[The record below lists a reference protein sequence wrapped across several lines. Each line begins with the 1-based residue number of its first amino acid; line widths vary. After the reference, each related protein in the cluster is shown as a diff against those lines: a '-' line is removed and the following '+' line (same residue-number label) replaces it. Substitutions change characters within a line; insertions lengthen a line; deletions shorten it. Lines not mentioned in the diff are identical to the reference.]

1 MSHESISEA
10 ASNTTYA
17 GAALSAGAAVPH
29 YVFGLTLD
37 EWSVLGI
44 IFGMVMAFFG
54 WLTNV
59 YFKRQHSQA
68 IADAIESGKITVVSD
83 E

>member
-1 MSHESISEA
+1 MSNESIADA
-10 ASNTTYA
+10 ASGATYA

-44 IFGMVMAFFG
+44 IFGMLMAFAG
-54 WLTNV
+54 WIVNLI
-59 YFKRQHSQA
+59 FKRMMYNLTRQQLQA
-68 IADAIESGKITVVSD
+68 GHAEIRIE

>member
-1 MSHESISEA
+1 MSHESIANGASA
-10 ASNTTYA
+10 ATYT
-17 GAALSAGAAVPH
+17 GATISTVAAAPH
-29 YVFGLTLD
+29 YIFGLTLD

-44 IFGMVMAFFG
+44 MFGMLMAFAG

-68 IADAIESGKITVVSD
+68 IADAIESGKITVVRD

>member
-1 MSHESISEA
+1 MSNESISEV
-10 ASNTTYA
+10 ASNATYA
-17 GAALSAGAAVPH
+17 GAALSAGSAVPH

-44 IFGMVMAFFG
+44 LFGMLMAFAG

-59 YFKRQHSQA
+59 YFKRQHLQLERERGPER
-68 IADAIESGKITVVSD
+68 DGD
-83 E
+83 